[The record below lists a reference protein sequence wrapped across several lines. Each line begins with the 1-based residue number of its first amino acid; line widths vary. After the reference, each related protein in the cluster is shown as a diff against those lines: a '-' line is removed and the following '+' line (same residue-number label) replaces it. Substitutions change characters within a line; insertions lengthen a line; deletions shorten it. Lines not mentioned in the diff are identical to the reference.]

1 LLQSDTKLF
10 LAGTHEM
17 KRKFAAQLAS
27 MNLRVLVCVALLYP
41 MALCAYAETIT
52 VTNTN
57 DSGPG
62 SLRQALADAND
73 GDTINFTVTG
83 TIALTSGELVVDKSV
98 TISGPGPTLLAVWGY
113 VTLNAGFRVFHVTP
127 NHTMTIGGL
136 TISEGSGGIYNDQGT
151 LTVNNCAVIYN
162 YANGGDGGGV
172 NNASGTLIIIN
183 STVRGNSADGGGGG
197 ISSYDGTLTITGSTI
212 ADNFALFAGGG
223 ISASGTIEI
232 SDSTISGNAAGGGDN
247 HIPGQGGGIFT
258 GGTLTI
264 NNSTISW
271 NTAWGNDFKG
281 PGLGGGIYF
290 WDETGSITNSI
301 LSYNSA
307 SEGDNIYGGVIS
319 LGYNVCSD
327 DCGLN
332 GPGDLNNTD
341 PLLGPLQ
348 NNGGPTFTHEL
359 LPGSPAIDAGN
370 PRFTPPPIYD
380 QRGPSFWRVRNR
392 HIDIGSFEVQ
402 AGQTPRPRP
411 SPHPRPTP
419 P

>member
-1 LLQSDTKLF
+1 MRDKSTLGSTV
-10 LAGTHEM
+10 
-17 KRKFAAQLAS
+17 S
-27 MNLRVLVCVALLYP
+27 NLRAAICSVVVCAAAISVQAD
-41 MALCAYAETIT
+41 TIT
-52 VTNTN
+52 VTTTS
-57 DSGPG
+57 DSGLG

-83 TIALTSGELVVDKSV
+83 TIALTSDELAVDKSV

-113 VTLNAGFRVFHVTP
+113 VTLNAGIRVFHVTP
-127 NHTMTIGGL
+127 NHTVTIEGL
-136 TISEGSGGIYNDQGT
+136 TISYGGGGIYNDQAT
-151 LTVNNCAVIYN
+151 LTVNNCAVTYN
-162 YANGGDGGGV
+162 SANGGDGGGI

-197 ISSYDGTLTITGSTI
+197 ISSYDGILTITGSTI

-223 ISASGTIEI
+223 ISASGTTIEI

-247 HIPGQGGGIFT
+247 HIPGQGGGIF
-258 GGTLTI
+258 GAG
-264 NNSTISW
+264 TISNCTVSW
-271 NTAWGNDFKG
+271 NMAWGDNGFKG
-281 PGLGGGIYF
+281 PGLGGGIYSF
-290 WDETGSITNSI
+290 GVTITNSI

-307 SEGDNIYGGVIS
+307 TEGDNIYGGVIS

-392 HIDIGSFEVQ
+392 RIDIGSLEVQ
-402 AGQTPRPRP
+402 AGQTPRLRP

-419 P
+419 R

>member
-1 LLQSDTKLF
+1 MRDKSTLRSTV
-10 LAGTHEM
+10 
-17 KRKFAAQLAS
+17 S
-27 MNLRVLVCVALLYP
+27 NLRAAICSVVVCAAAISVQAD
-41 MALCAYAETIT
+41 TIT
-52 VTNTN
+52 VTTIA

-73 GDTINFTVTG
+73 GDTINLTVTG
-83 TIALTSGELVVDKSV
+83 TIALTSDELAVDKSV

-113 VTLNAGFRVFHVTP
+113 VTLNAGIRVFHVTP
-127 NHTMTIGGL
+127 NHTVTIEGL
-136 TISEGSGGIYNDQGT
+136 TISYGGGGIYNDQAT
-151 LTVNNCAVIYN
+151 LTVNNCAVTYN
-162 YANGGDGGGV
+162 SANGGDGGGI

-197 ISSYDGTLTITGSTI
+197 IS
-212 ADNFALFAGGG
+212 
-223 ISASGTIEI
+223 ASGTTIEI

-247 HIPGQGGGIFT
+247 HIPGQGGGIF
-258 GGTLTI
+258 GAGTISNCTV
-264 NNSTISW
+264 SW
-271 NTAWGNDFKG
+271 NTAWGDNGFKG
-281 PGLGGGIYF
+281 PGLGGGIYSF
-290 WDETGSITNSI
+290 GVTITNSI

-307 SEGDNIYGGVIS
+307 TEGDNIYGGVIS

-419 P
+419 R